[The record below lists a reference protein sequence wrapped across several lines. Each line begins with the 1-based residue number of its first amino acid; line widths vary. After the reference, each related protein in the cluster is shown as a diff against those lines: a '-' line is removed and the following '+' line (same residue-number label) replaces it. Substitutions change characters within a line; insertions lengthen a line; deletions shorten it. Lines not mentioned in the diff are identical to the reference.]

1 MPVKD
6 EVSPANP
13 DYWCKRRI
21 LITTIVSEYTLIH
34 PAEAS
39 NNLGRHE
46 RFHLSKQPV
55 RRFYFFW
62 WLAW

>member
-1 MPVKD
+1 MAIRD
-6 EVSPANP
+6 RGSTFSFHL
-13 DYWCKRRI
+13 I

-39 NNLGRHE
+39 NNLERHE

-62 WLAW
+62 WLVW